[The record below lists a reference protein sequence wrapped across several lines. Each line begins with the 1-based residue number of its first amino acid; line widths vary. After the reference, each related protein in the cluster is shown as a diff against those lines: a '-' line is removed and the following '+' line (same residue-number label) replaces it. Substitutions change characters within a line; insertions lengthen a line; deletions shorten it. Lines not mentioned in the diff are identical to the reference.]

1 MLKVKTDIK
10 VKSNEKQPQTK
21 GQNKENIE
29 MEKLIFNIIQN
40 KNMTV
45 DVDCLQFNISE
56 ESNKDIFNSYNIKNF
71 CTNIIEEYDNKSNLS
86 KNKINSL
93 KFKNSTDK
101 SFVSTDRMTF
111 EKIANFKSKSI
122 RKVEKT
128 SQSNENIENNHESIM
143 NNVSNIRKDIRKDI
157 ENIENIEEYSNI
169 TNDEYEKSAEKENI
183 YDIIENLKKELSEKS
198 EEISKRL
205 KTDDDIENCLSG
217 KTRKDFYNSFNPN
230 NHSKKQKN
238 LENLLKNS
246 TGLIRF

>member
-93 KFKNSTDK
+93 KFRNSTDK

-143 NNVSNIRKDIRKDI
+143 NNNVSNIRKDIENI

>member
-10 VKSNEKQPQTK
+10 VKSNEKQPQSK

-128 SQSNENIENNHESIM
+128 SQSNENTENNHESIM
-143 NNVSNIRKDIRKDI
+143 NNVSNIRKD
-157 ENIENIEEYSNI
+157 IENIEEYSNI